1 MSYCSASDSS
11 AYPNQVYYASQDIGT
26 AFAARSDTGGLTFN
40 PGIPMWTLAQ
50 CGGLHGHVKV
60 GPDGTVYVPNKS
72 CGSGTGVAVSTD
84 NGLTWT
90 VKTIPGSGSGSTD
103 PSIGIGADNTVYLG
117 YENND
122 GHPHIAVSTNHGDT
136 WHDVDVS
143 QGVIAHAVFPEVTAG
158 DGDRAAFGFLGTST
172 GTGDCCSGGGIGTFR
187 GVWYFYIATTFDRG
201 QTYTLVNATGT
212 DPVQIGSICTGGTTC
227 GADRNLLDFNDI
239 QIDKE
244 GRVLAAYADGC
255 VAPACTAATA
265 DNPPD
270 PTNGYTASRSA
281 LSSIIRQSG
290 GPRLLAANDP
300 NPAEPTVPAAP
311 RVDSVIGAAGS
322 VVHIDWSEPDNGG
335 AALTGYRV
343 YRRTSVGVYGA
354 PLATVTQGCPA
365 CKTDYDDNT
374 TVSGTSYFYKVTALN
389 AQGESTNCNEY
400 PIGAVTGV
408 VERAC
413 LLPGLTIL
421 TDPAND
427 ELDMLAGHDV
437 QRLQIAE
444 PAAFAPNK
452 IVFTLKMQSLTT
464 VPPDTEWPITFT
476 FNGT

>member
-1 MSYCSASDSS
+1 MA
-11 AYPNQVYYASQDIGT
+11 T
-26 AFAARSDTGGLTFN
+26 AQPLVFLAPPRELVIAA
-40 PGIPMWTLAQ
+40 AA
-50 CGGLHGHVKV
+50 
-60 GPDGTVYVPNKS
+60 
-72 CGSGTGVAVSTD
+72 AVS
-84 NGLTWT
+84 
-90 VKTIPGSGSGSTD
+90 V
-103 PSIGIGADNTVYLG
+103 PS
-117 YENND
+117 
-122 GHPHIAVSTNHGDT
+122 
-136 WHDVDVS
+136 
-143 QGVIAHAVFPEVTAG
+143 
-158 DGDRAAFGFLGTST
+158 AA
-172 GTGDCCSGGGIGTFR
+172 CR
-187 GVWYFYIATTFDRG
+187 YFYIATTFDRG

-343 YRRTSVGVYGA
+343 YRRTSVGV
-354 PLATVTQGCPA
+354 
-365 CKTDYDDNT
+365 
-374 TVSGTSYFYKVTALN
+374 
-389 AQGESTNCNEY
+389 
-400 PIGAVTGV
+400 
-408 VERAC
+408 
-413 LLPGLTIL
+413 
-421 TDPAND
+421 
-427 ELDMLAGHDV
+427 
-437 QRLQIAE
+437 
-444 PAAFAPNK
+444 
-452 IVFTLKMQSLTT
+452 
-464 VPPDTEWPITFT
+464 
-476 FNGT
+476 